1 MKKFV
6 GIMAACLLSMSI
18 FGATSSFAEVEKPED
33 AKNAEEVK
41 LTDAQKAEL
50 AKLHKGILEQKKQ
63 LIQKYVEFGVIP
75 KETADKMI
83 QRYEEHYKM
92 LEENGFIFKGPHGGS
107 GRGPHGGSE
116 GGPHHQ
122 HNSED

>member
-1 MKKFV
+1 MKKFI

-33 AKNAEEVK
+33 ANNTQEVK

-63 LIQKYVEFGVIP
+63 LIQKYVEYGVIP
-75 KETADKMI
+75 KEKADKMI
-83 QRYEEHYKM
+83 QRFEEHYKM
-92 LEENGFIFKGPHGGS
+92 LEENGFIF
-107 GRGPHGGSE
+107 RGPHGGSE
-116 GGPHHQ
+116 RGPHDH
-122 HNSED
+122 HKSEE

>member
-18 FGATSSFAEVEKPED
+18 FGAASSFAEVEKPED
-33 AKNAEEVK
+33 ANNTQEVK

-63 LIQKYVEFGVIP
+63 LIQKYVEYGVIP
-75 KETADKMI
+75 KEKADKMI
-83 QRYEEHYKM
+83 QRFEEHYKM
-92 LEENGFIFKGPHGGS
+92 LEENGFIF
-107 GRGPHGGSE
+107 RGPHGGSE
-116 GGPHHQ
+116 RGPHDH
-122 HNSED
+122 HKSEE

>member
-1 MKKFV
+1 
-6 GIMAACLLSMSI
+6 
-18 FGATSSFAEVEKPED
+18 VEKPEE
-33 AKNAEEVK
+33 ANNTQEVK

-75 KETADKMI
+75 KEKADKMI
-83 QRYEEHYKM
+83 QRFEEHYKM

-107 GRGPHGGSE
+107 DR
-116 GGPHHQ
+116 GPHHQ
-122 HNSED
+122 HNSEE

>member
-6 GIMAACLLSMSI
+6 GVMAACLLSMSI

-33 AKNAEEVK
+33 ANNTQEVK

-63 LIQKYVEFGVIP
+63 LIQKYAEFGVIP
-75 KETADKMI
+75 KEKADKMI

-107 GRGPHGGSE
+107 DRGPHGGSDR
-116 GGPHHQ
+116 GPHHQ
-122 HNSED
+122 HKSEE

>member
-18 FGATSSFAEVEKPED
+18 FGATSSFAEVEKPEE
-33 AKNAEEVK
+33 ANNTQEVK

-75 KETADKMI
+75 KEKADKMI
-83 QRYEEHYKM
+83 QRFEEHYKM

-107 GRGPHGGSE
+107 DR
-116 GGPHHQ
+116 GPHHQ
-122 HNSED
+122 HNSEE